1 MPLKKLKIGVSACL
15 LGMKYRYDGTDKL
28 DPRIVERLLNKVD
41 FVPVCPEVECGL
53 AIPRPAMRL
62 ERTMGGTRLK
72 VIATGEDET
81 RRMEEWAG
89 VKIEQL
95 LRRGIGA
102 FLFKARSPSCG
113 HGNTSIFDSQGR
125 CIMKTADGLFV
136 RMLRIKCPKMVIGT
150 EDRLDEF
157 IEKLNLD
164 IFRD

>member
-15 LGMKYRYDGTDKL
+15 LGMKYRYDGTSKL
-28 DPRIVERLLNKVD
+28 DQRIVDRLLGKVD

-53 AIPRPAMRL
+53 EIPRPAMRL
-62 ERTMGGTRLK
+62 ERTPGGTRLR
-72 VIATGEDET
+72 VIATGGDET

-89 VKIEQL
+89 IKIEQL

-113 HGNTSIFDSQGR
+113 VRNTSIFDSQGR
-125 CIMKTADGLFV
+125 CILKDADGIFV
-136 RMLRIKCPKMVIGT
+136 RMLRLKCPKMVIGS
-150 EDRLDEF
+150 EDRLEEF
-157 IEKLNLD
+157 VAKLNLD

>member
-28 DPRIVERLLNKVD
+28 DRRIVERLLNKVD

-53 AIPRPAMRL
+53 EIPRPAMRL
-62 ERTMGGTRLK
+62 ERTPGGTRLK
-72 VIATGEDET
+72 VIATEEDMT
-81 RRMEEWAG
+81 RKMEEWAG

-95 LRRGIGA
+95 LRRGVGA

-113 HGNTSIFDSQGR
+113 LGNTSVFDSQGR
-125 CIMKTADGLFV
+125 CILKDADGIFV
-136 RMLRIKCPKMVIGT
+136 RMLRLKCPKMVIGS
-150 EDRLDEF
+150 EDRLEEF
-157 IEKLNLD
+157 VDKLNLD

>member
-28 DPRIVERLLNKVD
+28 DARIVERLLNKVE

-53 AIPRPAMRL
+53 EIPRPAMRL
-62 ERTMGGTRLK
+62 ERGQGGTRLK

-95 LRRGIGA
+95 LRRGVGA

-113 HGNTSIFDSQGR
+113 HGNTSVFDSQGR
-125 CIMKTADGLFV
+125 AVMKTADGLFV
-136 RMLRIKCPKMVIGT
+136 RMLRRKCPNMVIGT
-150 EDRLDEF
+150 EDKLDEF
-157 IEKLNLD
+157 IAKLNLD

>member
-15 LGMKYRYDGTDKL
+15 LGIKYRYDGTDKL
-28 DPRIVERLLNKVD
+28 DRRIVDRLLDKVD

-53 AIPRPAMRL
+53 DIPRPAMRL
-62 ERTMGGTRLK
+62 ERSMNGTRLK
-72 VIATGEDET
+72 VIATSEDET

-95 LRRGIGA
+95 LRRGVGA

-113 HGNTSIFDSQGR
+113 FGNTSVFDSQGH
-125 CIMKTADGLFV
+125 CITKTADGLFV
-136 RMLRIKCPKMVIGT
+136 RMLRLKCPKMVIGT
-150 EDRLDEF
+150 EDRLEEF
-157 IEKLNLD
+157 ILKLNLD

>member
-15 LGMKYRYDGTDKL
+15 LGMKYRYDGTSKL
-28 DPRIVERLLNKVD
+28 DPRIVDQLLDKVD

-62 ERTMGGTRLK
+62 ERTPGGTRLR

-89 VKIEQL
+89 VKIEQM
-95 LRRGIGA
+95 LRRGVAA

-113 HGNTSIFDSQGR
+113 CRNTSVFDSQGR
-125 CIMKTADGLFV
+125 PILKDADGIFV
-136 RMLRIKCPKMVIGT
+136 RMLRLKCPKMVVGS
-150 EDRLDEF
+150 EDRLEEF
-157 IEKLNLD
+157 IAKLNLD

>member
-28 DPRIVERLLNKVD
+28 DRRIVEQLFGKVD

-53 AIPRPAMRL
+53 EIPRPAMRL
-62 ERTMGGTRLK
+62 ERGQGGTRLK
-72 VIATGEDET
+72 VIATEEDMT
-81 RRMEEWAG
+81 RKMEEWAG

-95 LRRGIGA
+95 LRRGVGA

-113 HGNTSIFDSQGR
+113 HGNTSVFDSQGR
-125 CIMKTADGLFV
+125 CIVKNADGLFV
-136 RMLRIKCPKMVIGT
+136 RMLRLKCPKMVIGT
-150 EDRLDEF
+150 EDRLEEF
-157 IEKLNLD
+157 VAKLNLD

>member
-28 DPRIVERLLNKVD
+28 DRRIVERLLNKVD

-53 AIPRPAMRL
+53 AIPRPSMRL
-62 ERTMGGTRLK
+62 ERGQGGTRLK

-95 LRRGIGA
+95 LRRGVGEFAHLDFCIGREPFYILLA
-102 FLFKARSPSCG
+102 PFADHPVLEF
-113 HGNTSIFDSQGR
+113 
-125 CIMKTADGLFV
+125 ADG
-136 RMLRIKCPKMVIGT
+136 
-150 EDRLDEF
+150 DD
-157 IEKLNLD
+157 LNQHGAP
-164 IFRD
+164 RR